1 MKKKPVNR
9 LANINAN
16 GLAMN
21 RFLTIKKMKQYL
33 ELLKNAFALNS
44 IMSIFDNDAHRIVSK
59 RGKAILRDKDKLKKY
74 L

>member
-1 MKKKPVNR
+1 MV
-9 LANINAN
+9 AN

-33 ELLKNAFALNS
+33 ELLKNAFALSN
-44 IMSIFDNDAHRIVSK
+44 IMAIFDNDAHRIISK
-59 RGKAILRDKDKLKKY
+59 RGEAILRDKNKLKNY